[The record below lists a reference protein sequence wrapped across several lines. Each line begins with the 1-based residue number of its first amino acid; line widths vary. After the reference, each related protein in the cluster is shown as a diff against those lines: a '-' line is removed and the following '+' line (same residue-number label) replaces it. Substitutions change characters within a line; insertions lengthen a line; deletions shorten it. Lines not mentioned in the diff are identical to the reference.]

1 MDENTS
7 NQDIETMDDVVTD
20 ITEEEAE
27 GFDEVWGDAPDSDND
42 EMDLSEGEP
51 DEVSNDEGDKEPEQE
66 AETDAAE
73 TDATE
78 EAAEDVK
85 EEDSGEQSEKA
96 EEDKKSDGGET
107 LYTLKSPKGERQCT
121 LEEVMQYANKGL
133 DYDGLKQDRDRLR
146 EHDDFLKSLAE
157 TSGLTVDELIDNT
170 NARLYK
176 QKMKQDG
183 KEVTDF
189 EALHAVQRERTQ
201 RATAAENEAKQ
212 SESDKK
218 KNMIETFVKEFPKVE
233 AKSIPQSVWNKAHET
248 GDLASAYRE
257 HVYAEKDAQIAKLE
271 AEIKTLKTNKMNKER
286 STGSQKSFGATGRD
300 SFDDGWNSW

>member
-1 MDENTS
+1 MDEITNG

-51 DEVSNDEGDKEPEQE
+51 DEVSNDESDKEPEQE
-66 AETDAAE
+66 ADTTDAAE
-73 TDATE
+73 ADATE
-78 EAAEDVK
+78 ETAEDVK
-85 EEDSGEQSEKA
+85 EENTESEKA
-96 EEDKKSDGGET
+96 EEDKTANGGDT
-107 LYTLKSPKGERQCT
+107 LYTLKSPKGEKQCT

-176 QKMKQDG
+176 QKMKADG

-218 KNMIETFVKEFPKVE
+218 KTMIETFVKEFPKVE